1 MIKTM
6 RVKVILI
13 LGVLTL
19 STSMFADTKAD
30 YEQAIQYSQDNK
42 IEEAVKM
49 LQTIATSKD
58 KEYSVKANYKLSSYY
73 LATNDSAKAKA
84 YSLAAV
90 KDKNNS
96 SSDAIGALY
105 NLVNISMQEKDNKAA
120 ENYVLDMKKRT
131 AGKDPM
137 VLELSGR
144 FNQEVKKD
152 LVMAESEYTK
162 AAALAPKILRYQADL
177 LEVYEIKK
185 DEAMIAKTISAMKVI
200 NQQVTNQ
207 EIAKYFEARQGF
219 ELANKYFI
227 KSIVEDKSD
236 SSKLLLGVMYYN
248 LGKKDEGKQLI
259 TEAQKAGIKEAD
271 QVLADIKKEEA
282 ATTPSTQ
289 TTPKTNKK

>member
-1 MIKTM
+1 MKKSLRLKIVIGLALLTLTTSAFADAKSDYDQAM
-6 RVKVILI
+6 QYAKENKIDDAVKVLE
-13 LGVLTL
+13 TL
-19 STSMFADTKAD
+19 STSKDK
-30 YEQAIQYSQDNK
+30 QYS
-42 IEEAVKM
+42 I
-49 LQTIATSKD
+49 
-58 KEYSVKANYKLSSYY
+58 KANYELGMFHLSKKDYSKAKSYFL
-73 LATNDSAKAKA
+73 LAT
-84 YSLAAV
+84 
-90 KDKNNS
+90 KDKTNS
-96 SSDAIGALY
+96 TAEALGSLF
-105 NLVNISMQEKDNKAA
+105 NLSLISVEEKDNKTA
-120 ENYVLDMKKRT
+120 ENYILDMKKRT

-177 LEVYEIKK
+177 LEIYELKK
-185 DEAMIAKTISAMKVI
+185 DEAMIAKTISVMKVI
-200 NQQVTNQ
+200 NPQVTSQ
-207 EIAKYFEARQGF
+207 EIAKYFEAREGF

-248 LGKKDEGKQLI
+248 LGKKEEGKQLI

-271 QVLADIKKEEA
+271 QVLADIKKQEA
-282 ATTPSTQ
+282 ATTQ